1 MSQEII
7 SFLKDIAE
15 ADGRIDERESR
26 RNSMQTPKDP
36 LVAELVNRLD
46 DNLREAFEER
56 VGIMEFDRWLSGAV
70 ECAGLPLKIW

>member
-1 MSQEII
+1 
-7 SFLKDIAE
+7 
-15 ADGRIDERESR
+15 
-26 RNSMQTPKDP
+26 MQTPKDP